1 MGKGLQ
7 KITRSRRAKLPL
19 VIKEGKTRPS
29 VPLIAAKFATESNIL
44 VRNHLPV
51 FPHWK
56 EYKKQTQVLDQFMG
70 GLKVKYRLQ
79 ASLLVSLLGT
89 ISNLIMLIMQLCIL
103 CLQLKFDMDKND
115 GSVKHACGRM
125 MQSAIRQQR
134 YRLKKKYFT
143 PFPLHLVPKT
153 SPVKSLTDAQW
164 NALVEHWK
172 NPKNVVCYYLRL
184 NF

>member
-1 MGKGLQ
+1 VQ
-7 KITRSRRAKLPL
+7 TSSISACFITWYYF
-19 VIKEGKTRPS
+19 
-29 VPLIAAKFATESNIL
+29 KFDNAYHATL
-44 VRNHLPV
+44 Y
-51 FPHWK
+51 F
-56 EYKKQTQVLDQFMG
+56 
-70 GLKVKYRLQ
+70 
-79 ASLLVSLLGT
+79 
-89 ISNLIMLIMQLCIL
+89 